1 MTDTNKKK
9 TTIWLPPELFG
20 RMDSLLDN
28 ADCRSR
34 SEFIEQAL
42 RFYMGYLGSEYLEDF
57 LSETLVAT
65 LKGIVAD
72 HNNRMRSLIFKW
84 AVEQGIMAHTI
95 AAHFRD
101 PMEDQRAL
109 RAYVVD
115 EVKRTN
121 GQLKFEDAQKIQRQ
135 NLSDEWLD

>member
-9 TTIWLPPELFG
+9 TTIWLPHEMFG
-20 RMDSLLDN
+20 RMDSLLDI

-34 SEFIEQAL
+34 SEFVEQAL
-42 RFYMGYLGSEYLEDF
+42 RFYMGYLSSEDIEDF
-57 LSETLVAT
+57 LSETLVNT

-101 PMEDQRAL
+101 PIEDQRAL

-115 EVKRTN
+115 EIKRTN

-135 NLSDEWLD
+135 NLGEEWLD